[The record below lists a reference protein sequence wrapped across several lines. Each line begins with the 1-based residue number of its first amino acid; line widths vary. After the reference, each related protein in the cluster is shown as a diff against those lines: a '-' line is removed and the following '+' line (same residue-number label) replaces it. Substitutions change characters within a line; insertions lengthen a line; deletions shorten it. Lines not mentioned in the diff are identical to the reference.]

1 MTQFAAEPVPM
12 GLEPQLAEYLN
23 RQFQALQLALMGEFK
38 APFVTAIPERP
49 LIGAIIYL
57 RGQDDPA
64 HNGFY
69 CCIEGEKRNPEDD
82 QGEGEWKRIET
93 TDLPTDLP
101 RLSEP
106 LY

>member
-57 RGQDDPA
+57 RGQDDPT

-69 CCIEGEKRNPEDD
+69 CCIEDD

-93 TDLPTDLP
+93 TDLPTGLA